1 MSRLSQK
8 LHVVHQAAVA
18 RVSMESL
25 LQDLDTDTVSLE
37 QQLDE
42 ISSLTRLANGLGDV
56 VLSLE
61 AISEPTYDHHHSAR
75 MDAVDLLKASGLN
88 GREAANLFPSLEAD
102 NPSSG
107 WEKFKAFL
115 KRLWDM
121 VVDGAKKL
129 LALIDNI
136 FKKSTLAEKAA
147 MNRIRQL
154 NVELAKRKDMITRLA
169 QIKLRASHRYVLS
182 NETASP
188 LTYQAVS
195 ANITHFKKAR
205 DAALKVLP
213 DQVIESGRALGKAID
228 AINVRVAGSVTA
240 GGTNTP
246 TYTIDSEAMVAAVAP
261 MEGTKLASKLG
272 FDEGVLELIFDR
284 QLVVNEG
291 QGALD
296 TDSYGISLKQNPGVK
311 TDLFDSL
318 EASAFSIADITR
330 TLALAADL
338 IDSGHSADLQRKFGR
353 TKLLSKAM
361 SEVASETL
369 NKVLKLKDLAVDERK
384 AVTFVLRINQSL
396 PQWASVAYGQ
406 LNTLNVHVVDSL
418 LDLAA
423 DQIKNYGS
431 DETKEEPAKSKDE
444 KKSDDSDKKA

>member
-8 LHVVHQAAVA
+8 LHVAHRAAVS

-37 QQLDE
+37 QQIE
-42 ISSLTRLANGLGDV
+42 EVSSLTRLANGLGDV

-61 AISEPTYDHHHSAR
+61 SIAEPSYDHHHSAR
-75 MDAVDLLKASGLN
+75 MDAVDLLKGSGLS
-88 GREAANLFPSLEAD
+88 GREAANLFPSLEAE

-129 LALIDNI
+129 FVLIDNI

-147 MNRIRQL
+147 MARIRQL
-154 NVELAKRKDMITRLA
+154 RVELAKHQNSITRNA
-169 QIKLRASHRYVLS
+169 QIKLRASHRYVLA
-182 NETASP
+182 NETDPP

-205 DAALKVLP
+205 DAVLKVLP
-213 DQVIESGRALGKAID
+213 DQVLDAGRALGKAID
-228 AINVRVAGSVTA
+228 AINVRVAGSVTVE
-240 GGTNTP
+240 GQNTP

-261 MEGTKLASKLG
+261 MEGIKLEAKLG
-272 FDEGVLELIFDR
+272 FSEGVLELIFDR

-291 QGALD
+291 QGSLD
-296 TDSYGISLKQNPGVK
+296 TDSYGVSLKQNPGVK

-330 TLALAADL
+330 TLGLAADL
-338 IDSGHSADLQRKFGR
+338 IDTSHSADLQRKFGR

-418 LDLAA
+418 LDLVA

-431 DETKEEPAKSKDE
+431 EDVKEEPVKSKDE
-444 KKSDDSDKKA
+444 KKSDDGKKA